1 MESNNK
7 ASYAMGVNIGINLAN
22 QLPIEDL
29 NMDDVMAGIAD
40 SIKGEI
46 KMPEQEIAQALQE
59 FSAQQQAKE
68 QARGAE
74 AASEGEEFLKSNGQR
89 EEVSITESGLQYE
102 ILIKSDGDGA
112 KPSAASSV
120 TVHYHGALPD
130 GTVFDSS
137 VQRGEPIT
145 FALNQVIPGWT
156 EGVQLMEEGD
166 KFRFVIPSHL
176 AYGEKGAGQSIG
188 PNATLVFEVELLAV
202 E

>member
-7 ASYAMGVNIGINLAN
+7 ASYAMGVNIGNNIAN
-22 QLPIEDL
+22 QLPTEDL
-29 NMDDVMAGIAD
+29 DMGEVVAGIQDAISGD
-40 SIKGEI
+40 VKLSEPEI
-46 KMPEQEIAQALQE
+46 VQALQA

-68 QARGAE
+68 QARGAA
-74 AASEGEEFLKSNGQR
+74 AASEGEAYLKDNAQR
-89 EEVSITESGLQYE
+89 EEVTVTESGLQYE
-102 ILIKSDGDGA
+102 ALIKSDGGGT
-112 KPSAASSV
+112 KPSATSSV
-120 TVHYHGALPD
+120 TVHYHGTLPD

-145 FALNQVIPGWT
+145 FALNQVIAGWT